1 MDSCLN
7 TSIAHLHALAPQPC
21 DAIPSPSS
29 SPASRLHPSRS
40 ISPEWIERKGMEE
53 RVQCKQSIREFVQV
67 HDKCKQMAH
76 ATSYKSTQQPK
87 CTRHNH
93 QTQYTTTDHQH
104 SSATPSRWKKKHK
117 RRHFVTL
124 SDPNSDGQWT
134 DTSQS
139 SIGNGKDHTG
149 ASTEWHQQVI
159 TRSLRRQALSPSSR
173 VGARQDLQK
182 ILADACVQKMQTSV
196 HRGEGPP

>member
-1 MDSCLN
+1 MPNHEHCPSACPCSAALRCH
-7 TSIAHLHALAPQPC
+7 TIASFKSSLT
-21 DAIPSPSS
+21 PSPFY
-29 SPASRLHPSRS
+29 

-53 RVQCKQSIREFVQV
+53 RAQCKQSIREGNLFRST
-67 HDKCKQMAH
+67 
-76 ATSYKSTQQPK
+76 TSANRWPMQLHTNRRNSPSVPDTITKRNTPQQ
-87 CTRHNH
+87 
-93 QTQYTTTDHQH
+93 DHRH
-104 SSATPSRWKKKHK
+104 SSATPSRWNKTHK

-134 DTSQS
+134 DTSQ

-182 ILADACVQKMQTSV
+182 IFADACVQKVQTSV

>member
-1 MDSCLN
+1 MPKHEHCPSAC
-7 TSIAHLHALAPQPC
+7 PC
-21 DAIPSPSS
+21 SADAIPSPSS

-139 SIGNGKDHTG
+139 HRK
-149 ASTEWHQQVI
+149 
-159 TRSLRRQALSPSSR
+159 RQRPH
-173 VGARQDLQK
+173 G
-182 ILADACVQKMQTSV
+182 
-196 HRGEGPP
+196 GEH